1 MRSIDMKSF
10 AACAALALTLAG
22 CSDGAPSNNLTSIQM
37 VNPGSDRLKALS
49 PLNQRI
55 GLMRAIRDSGKRC
68 RNVQAV
74 GYQQEFRRMAM
85 WVALCSDGRH
95 WSIFIAPNEDIQVRD
110 CAENAQ
116 LDLPVCRPVAPM
128 PPDPNAPA
136 GAEGKATTNGT

>member
-1 MRSIDMKSF
+1 MKTLIG
-10 AACAALALTLAG
+10 CAALALILAG
-22 CSDGAPSNNLTSIQM
+22 CEDGAPSSNVTSIRV

-74 GYQQEFRRMAM
+74 GYQQEHRRMAM

-95 WSIFIAPNEDIQVRD
+95 WAIFIAPNEDIQVRD

-136 GAEGKATTNGT
+136 NAATNAATNGT

>member
-1 MRSIDMKSF
+1 MKSL

-22 CSDGAPSNNLTSIQM
+22 CSDDAPSNNVTSIQV
-37 VNPGSDRLKALS
+37 VNPGSDRLKALT

-74 GYQQEFRRMAM
+74 GYQQDYRGMAM
-85 WVALCSDGRH
+85 WVALCNDGRH
-95 WSIFIAPNEDIQVRD
+95 WAVFIAPNEDIQVRN

-116 LDLPVCRPVAPM
+116 LDLPVCRPVVPM
-128 PPDPNAPA
+128 PPDPNATPSSEA
-136 GAEGKATTNGT
+136 NAVTTNAT

>member
-1 MRSIDMKSF
+1 MKTLT
-10 AACAALALTLAG
+10 ACAALGLVLAVSA
-22 CSDGAPSNNLTSIQM
+22 CDDGAPPTNTTSIRI
-37 VNPGSDRLKALS
+37 VNPGSDRLKALT

-136 GAEGKATTNGT
+136 GVQSNTATNAT